1 MCASRRV
8 QEGSEGRVERAVKV
22 PNVDKV
28 GEDRCELGASQQRMR
43 GIKGRD
49 DGGQEVLYDGQRRVG
64 NAFIV
69 LGGDT
74 KLEDGDLLDDTL
86 YLLNTCELLIPA
98 P

>member
-1 MCASRRV
+1 MCACRRV

-22 PNVDKV
+22 PNVNKV

-49 DGGQEVLYDGQRRVG
+49 DGGQEVLYDGHRRVG

-69 LGGDT
+69 VR
-74 KLEDGDLLDDTL
+74 ES
-86 YLLNTCELLIPA
+86 IA
-98 P
+98 VIIR